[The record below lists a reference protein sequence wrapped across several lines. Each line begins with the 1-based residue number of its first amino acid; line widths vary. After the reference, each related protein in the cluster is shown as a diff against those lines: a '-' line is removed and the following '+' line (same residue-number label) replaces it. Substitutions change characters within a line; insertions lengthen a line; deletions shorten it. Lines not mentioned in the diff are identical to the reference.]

1 MKKIQSA
8 GTDFIVSAGDQIQ
21 TTKKKAPRKSS
32 TTSEIEYAGYLSP
45 DTLASLPVATTVG
58 NHDVTMP
65 TISTILMFQTSAI
78 WGIMEKLVVIIIS
91 HMVMCFL

>member
-1 MKKIQSA
+1 M
-8 GTDFIVSAGDQIQ
+8 SAGDQIQ
-21 TTKKKAPRKSS
+21 TTKKKAPGKSS

-58 NHDVTMP
+58 NHDADNANYQYH
-65 TISTILMFQTSAI
+65 LMFQTSAI
-78 WGIMEKLVVIIIS
+78 WEIIKKLVVTIIS

>member
-1 MKKIQSA
+1 M
-8 GTDFIVSAGDQIQ
+8 SAGDQIQ
-21 TTKKKAPRKSS
+21 TTKKKAPGKSS

-58 NHDVTMP
+58 NHDADNANYR
-65 TISTILMFQTSAI
+65 TILMFQTSAI
-78 WGIMEKLVVIIIS
+78 WEIIKKLVVTIIS

>member
-1 MKKIQSA
+1 M
-8 GTDFIVSAGDQIQ
+8 SAGDQIQ

-58 NHDVTMP
+58 NHDADNANYQYH
-65 TISTILMFQTSAI
+65 LMFQTSAI
-78 WGIMEKLVVIIIS
+78 WEIIKKLVVTIIS